1 MPETGLLFFV
11 LPKRCIHSHCVGGMK
26 PFTALLSGLGLHELL
41 PCRETPK
48 LAFFVLGNA
57 PLPVPSDKAPSQV
70 NSTSANA
77 ILQETTGNK
86 QKSNQKVKVNKTT
99 TATTAAVS
107 VVSWQDRARA
117 VLAAHIRSD
126 TLKHFTQDFSTVP
139 ANKFAITIPP
149 DLVSSDGNV

>member
-57 PLPVPSDKAPSQV
+57 PPPVPSDKAPSQAK
-70 NSTSANA
+70 STPTNAN
-77 ILQETTGNK
+77 IQEATGNK
-86 QKSNQKVKVNKTT
+86 QKFNQKVKVNKTT
-99 TATTAAVS
+99 TTSVS
-107 VVSWQDRARA
+107 ALGWKDRARA
-117 VLAAHIRSD
+117 MLAAHIRSD